1 MSDSVK
7 SFLKEWGLLILLTFF
22 VSSCRSFLAE
32 PRYIP
37 SGSMLPELQIND
49 RLIIEKLSLRNSLPK
64 RGDIVVF
71 KSPYSFDEKDFEF
84 KLIDIVKEPPLVNY
98 LNLALEQYSDDKK
111 RILNTR
117 GQAFKTLNLDIYGLS
132 RQEIIQLLLSD
143 GKLIKRPFL
152 IYEEE
157 KVILG
162 FNEIEYAKQ
171 FI

>member
-1 MSDSVK
+1 MKKIILYSY
-7 SFLKEWGLLILLTFF
+7 LKCST
-22 VSSCRSFLAE
+22 CRKAAKWLES
-32 PRYIP
+32 
-37 SGSMLPELQIND
+37 
-49 RLIIEKLSLRNSLPK
+49 
-64 RGDIVVF
+64 
-71 KSPYSFDEKDFEF
+71 KDLEF

-98 LNLALEQYSDDKK
+98 LNLALEQYSDNK
-111 RILNTR
+111 RIFNTR

-132 RQEIIQLLLSD
+132 REEIIQLLLSD

-162 FNEIEYAKQ
+162 FNKIEYAKQ